1 VADDQKQVR
10 AYERQQHNGEYP
22 DVTGEEPLQ
31 GERAQVGAAAQGFEN
46 ELAEEG
52 NGPCDLRADGGGP
65 VRALV
70 PREQVAGEAHA
81 ECGDQQADADQP
93 GQFTRV
99 LVRGSDKDT
108 QQMEE
113 DHDHHERRTP
123 VMDAADQPAEGH
135 VVHDVGDAVV
145 GVIGRG
151 GVINRQENSR
161 CALQN
166 EQEQAGRAERV
177 PPVPFRF
184 RAFEQVFLHFVQAEA
199 FIQPGEDFFP
209 HSFSPENVAVG
220 RAVR

>member
-81 ECGDQQADADQP
+81 ERGDQQADADQP

-123 VMDAADQPAEGH
+123 VMDAAHQPAESH
-135 VVHDVGDAVV
+135 IVHDVGDAVV
-145 GVIGRG
+145 GVVGRG
-151 GVINRQENSR
+151 RVVDRQKNSR
-161 CALQN
+161 HSLHN
-166 EQEQAGRAERV
+166 EQEQRGRAERV
-177 PPVPFRF
+177 PPVALRF
-184 RAFEQVFLHFVQAEA
+184 GAVEQVFLQFVQAEA
-199 FIQPGEDFFP
+199 FIQPAEDFFP